1 MKKFLDRDFL
11 LDTETAKTLY
21 HDYAAKMTIIDY
33 HNHLDPKAIYE
44 DDKFDNLQEAWLGGD
59 HYKWRVLRANGVMEE
74 EITGNADPKVK
85 FDRWAETVPFLI
97 GNPLYP
103 WTHLELR
110 RYFGIEENLSLKTSD
125 EIYEKANTLLKTDE
139 FSVRKLLKKMN
150 VTHLCTTD
158 DPIDDLKYHKLLK
171 EESFETQVLPTFR
184 PEKAMRIDLE
194 GFTEYTKKLSEV
206 CDLEISDYDS
216 FLQALYKRVDY
227 FKEAGGLLS
236 DHSLEG
242 SIFSEYNKESA
253 DRIFKK
259 KMQGNFITKEEA
271 TLFKGTLLIDL
282 GKKYRAC
289 DWTMQ
294 LHIGALRNNS
304 QRMFEKLGADYGF
317 DSMDDFNYAAE
328 LSSLLKILDKDDE
341 LPRTVLYSLN
351 GSKDNYMLATLAGD
365 FQQGPDRGKV

>member
-1 MKKFLDRDFL
+1 
-11 LDTETAKTLY
+11 
-21 HDYAAKMTIIDY
+21 MTIIDY

-158 DPIDDLKYHKLLK
+158 DPFDDLKYHKLLK

-317 DSMDDFNYAAE
+317 DSRDDFNYAAE
-328 LSSLLKILDKDDE
+328 LSCLLKILDKDDE